1 MLSLLQWL
9 TILYCIPTILCRR
22 FRLTCS
28 NDLDS
33 LYFGMC
39 VAFFNFYFKYM
50 TVEFYFCFGFLCLFL
65 YSQVCELLVVQP
77 ELWTQKKET
86 VGIKKGKCPAS
97 GFLCM
102 FLQPITNVTFQIA
115 LDSCTSNKKVEK
127 KKAGFCVLINFY
139 YIPYFPRFSRQ
150 QMFFI
155 KENV

>member
-39 VAFFNFYFKYM
+39 VAFFYFIFILSIWQWSFIF
-50 TVEFYFCFGFLCLFL
+50 VFVPVF
-65 YSQVCELLVVQP
+65 VQP
-77 ELWTQKKET
+77 SVWIARSATGALNTKKS

-127 KKAGFCVLINFY
+127 KKAGFCVLIHFCLLYSIFSEVFTTTNVFY
-139 YIPYFPRFSRQ
+139 
-150 QMFFI
+150 
-155 KENV
+155 